1 MRVVTQSYPSLANKG
16 YSHNVQHEDLIQ
28 MLVMILTSLLLLCVH
43 FLGVSLDLPT
53 RYELVASMGMGMG
66 TAPMTAA
73 STTSR
78 KAGVVRD
85 VPRDPPTSAATLTI
99 PTRTARHPPSTTPTS
114 TTTLA
119 SILEDLRGED
129 ATMGDEQQHKKRA
142 CSELSQS
149 ERPRSEKE
157 TSQGTKKVQQTASKS
172 EDKKT
177 DRTGTGSSCAGQ
189 QHNGESPFF
198 SLSSPTPATHCI
210 QGPSLPDSDNDS
222 VESAGSVDSTMMLML
237 C

>member
-1 MRVVTQSYPSLANKG
+1 MFVV
-16 YSHNVQHEDLIQ
+16 
-28 MLVMILTSLLLLCVH
+28 ILTSLLLLCVH
-43 FLGVSLDLPT
+43 FLGVSLDPPT
-53 RYELVASMGMGMG
+53 RYELAAS
-66 TAPMTAA
+66 TAMSTEPMTAA

-85 VPRDPPTSAATLTI
+85 VPRDPPTSATTTTT

-129 ATMGDEQQHKKRA
+129 AIMGDEQQHKKRA
-142 CSELSQS
+142 RSELSQS

-177 DRTGTGSSCAGQ
+177 DRTGTSSSRAGQ
-189 QHNGESPFF
+189 QHDGESPFF
-198 SLSSPTPATHCI
+198 SLSSPTPVTHCI
-210 QGPSLPDSDNDS
+210 QGPSLPDSDDDS